1 MTPLRF
7 GGPDNP
13 LYGVFH
19 PAHPA
24 RNSGHAVLLCNPLG
38 QEAVRIHRLYRLLA
52 EELAQAGTAALRFDY
67 FGTGESLGEDEDG
80 QLDRWVDDLRLAHA
94 ELLRRSRAR
103 QLSWVCAR
111 LAGVIAA
118 RACVGLTPA
127 PHRIGLWAP
136 VVSGEAYLA
145 ELRAAHARAL
155 QPLRQAGA
163 LPPAGANTA
172 EGAIPCTELLGFGL
186 HPDLPAQLAR
196 VGAAD
201 YRALRASEAVVL
213 THEPDPMPEDLAQA
227 LNGAGIAA
235 VHQSVPVH
243 FDWTSEEAVNTALV
257 PQQALQALSQWIRG
271 IDA

>member
-13 LYGVFH
+13 LFGVFH

-24 RNSGHAVLLCNPLG
+24 RNSGHAVLLCNPFG

-52 EELAQAGTAALRFDY
+52 EDLAQAGTAALRFDY
-67 FGTGESLGEDEDG
+67 FGTGDSLGEDEDG
-80 QLDRWVDDLRLAHA
+80 QMDRWVNDLRLAHA

-118 RACVGLTPA
+118 RASVDLTPP

-136 VVSGEAYLA
+136 VVSGEAYLN

-155 QPLRQAGA
+155 QPLLQVGA
-163 LPPAGANTA
+163 PPPNEVPANPATD
-172 EGAIPCTELLGFGL
+172 TELLGFGL

-213 THEPDPMPEDLAQA
+213 THEPDTMPEDLAQA